1 MMMNNF
7 KLLNKKNQARNLGR
21 FDLLPSNPNDFKL
34 FNSKEP
40 TAMQSFSFKLLPL
53 SVFALAMLGA
63 NSALAQEPPLGAGQ
77 ILQQNQPQLSAP
89 KKSDIQLQL
98 PSDTGQTTQPGG
110 QTVALTQ
117 VILSGNTLFSDE
129 VLLAQLET
137 ALESPQDLAG
147 LRNLAEQITNFYR
160 ASGYPFARALIP
172 AQAMKQGELKI
183 QVVEGRYGQVEAK
196 SASGDEKLAATAQR
210 FLANLKPTEVIASV
224 PLERSLLILNDL
236 PGMQATPVVRPGST
250 QGTGDLDVG
259 VTATKRFSGDL
270 GLDNHGSRFSG
281 AYRATGNLKANRL
294 FTVGD
299 QLNFSWLY
307 SSEQTWL
314 GGIQYSLPVGA
325 SGLTANLGHSY
336 TDYSLGKGFKGYEG
350 TAAVSSVGL
359 SYPLVR
365 TQQANLSVQLAY
377 QYKDLDD
384 KGIAGYNKATASH
397 ALPVQLNFD
406 KRDAFAGG
414 GLTYGQLVLTSG
426 QLDINQSAAVSS
438 DQSFTKLNLQVIR
451 MQNLATR
458 WTLITKINAQWADQ
472 TTLDGSESF
481 SLGGPQGVRAYPSSE
496 GSDSRGLVAQLE
508 TRYATHFRL
517 TPYAFV
523 DAGQSSRGDTN
534 NGKRRVS
541 GAGLGSSYQWSAL
554 QLDASLAW
562 SLSGGDSQADSKGN
576 DPRFWLSGR
585 FNF

>member
-1 MMMNNF
+1 
-7 KLLNKKNQARNLGR
+7 
-21 FDLLPSNPNDFKL
+21 
-34 FNSKEP
+34 
-40 TAMQSFSFKLLPL
+40 MQLSHFKLLPL
-53 SVFALAMLGA
+53 SVFALAILGT
-63 NSALAQEPPLGAGQ
+63 NSASAQEPPLGAGQ

-98 PSDTGQTTQPGG
+98 PSDAEQTTQSGG
-110 QTVALTQ
+110 QAVELTTV
-117 VILSGNTLFSDE
+117 VFSGNTLFTDE
-129 VLLAQLET
+129 TLLAELGE
-137 ALESPQDLAG
+137 ALKQPQDLAG
-147 LRNLAEQITNFYR
+147 LRELANHITNFYR

-183 QVVEGRYGQVEAK
+183 QIIEGRYGQVEAR
-196 SASGDEKLAATAQR
+196 SASGDKKLASTAQG
-210 FLANLKPTEVIASV
+210 FLANLKPAEIIVSA

-236 PGMQATPVVRPGST
+236 PGMQATPVVRPGSA
-250 QGTGDLDVG
+250 QGTGDLDVA

-314 GGIQYSLPVGA
+314 GGIQYSLPVGS

-336 TDYSLGKGFKGYEG
+336 TDYTLGKGFKGYEG

-365 TQQANLSVQLAY
+365 SQQANLSVQATY

-384 KGIAGYNKATASH
+384 KGVAGYNKATASH
-397 ALPVQLNFD
+397 ALPLQLNFD

-426 QLDINQSAAVSS
+426 QLDIDQSAAASS
-438 DQSFTKLNLQVIR
+438 DQSFTKLNLQVVR
-451 MQNLATR
+451 LQSLTQR
-458 WTLITKINAQWADQ
+458 FTLVAKLNSQWADQ
-472 TTLDGSESF
+472 KMLDGSESF

-496 GSDSRGLVAQLE
+496 GSDSRGLVVQLE
-508 TRYATHFRL
+508 TRYAAPFGL

-576 DPRFWLSGR
+576 DPRLWCSGR